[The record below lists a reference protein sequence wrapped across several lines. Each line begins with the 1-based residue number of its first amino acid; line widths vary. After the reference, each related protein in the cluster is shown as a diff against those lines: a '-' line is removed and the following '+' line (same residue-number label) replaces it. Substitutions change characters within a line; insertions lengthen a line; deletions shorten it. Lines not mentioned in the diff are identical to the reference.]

1 MVTNF
6 RICVSKKT
14 IKKEKILKK
23 KKSSNKK
30 IMEIS
35 WLKYTFHKQNKKQN
49 FFLLT
54 LDEKGM
60 KSSFQQVSEKKCV
73 RESEQGK

>member
-1 MVTNF
+1 
-6 RICVSKKT
+6 
-14 IKKEKILKK
+14 
-23 KKSSNKK
+23 
-30 IMEIS
+30 MEIS